1 MVSIEEVAARNG
13 LVLYPTSRPG
23 QWKAHCPVC
32 GDQGRN
38 FHLYV
43 SSVKDTFYCHKCG
56 EKGGAVAFHAWL
68 RGISF
73 EAAKAELYPQG
84 TRKRNLHPAERL
96 TAAQL
101 AELGFTTRKPWR
113 MPKGVDPLAWRRQR
127 KAMLDWIWEEYQG
140 HERFKREQTE
150 RLMRLL
156 TNAHESTCEQ
166 PTGA

>member
-1 MVSIEEVAARNG
+1 MVSIEEVAERNG

-23 QWKAHCPVC
+23 QWKAHCPAC
-32 GDQGRN
+32 GDKGRD

-56 EKGGAVAFHAWL
+56 AKGGAVAFHAWL
-68 RGISF
+68 RGITF
-73 EAAKAELYPQG
+73 NEAKAELYPQG

-101 AELGFTTRKPWR
+101 AELGFTTHKPWR
-113 MPKGVDPLAWRRQR
+113 TPKGVNPLEWRRQR
-127 KAMLDWIWEEYQG
+127 RAMLDWVWEEWQEYQ
-140 HERFKREQTE
+140 RFEREQTE

-156 TNAHESTCEQ
+156 EQ
-166 PTGA
+166 GEEFKSIPLAK